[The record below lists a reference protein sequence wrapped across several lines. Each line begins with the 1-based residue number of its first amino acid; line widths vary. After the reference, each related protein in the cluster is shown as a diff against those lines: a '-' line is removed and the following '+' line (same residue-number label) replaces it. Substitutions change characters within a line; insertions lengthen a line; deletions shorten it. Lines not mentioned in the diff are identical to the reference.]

1 MNKSSFFGQLSL
13 LRLIAVLAIVLF
25 SYQIIS
31 SYTLSEEQEME
42 IVDIDLDD
50 DTEEEID
57 KINAFDS
64 ASYCTA
70 ELNLST
76 ASFVP
81 FEFIQLLYEQT
92 RCELHSPPPERNV
105 IFQLA

>member
-25 SYQIIS
+25 SFQMIS
-31 SYTLSEEQEME
+31 SYTLSEEQELE

-57 KINAFDS
+57 EINVFDS

-76 ASFVP
+76 ASFVL

-92 RCELHSPPPERNV
+92 RSELHSPPPERNV
-105 IFQLA
+105 IFQMA